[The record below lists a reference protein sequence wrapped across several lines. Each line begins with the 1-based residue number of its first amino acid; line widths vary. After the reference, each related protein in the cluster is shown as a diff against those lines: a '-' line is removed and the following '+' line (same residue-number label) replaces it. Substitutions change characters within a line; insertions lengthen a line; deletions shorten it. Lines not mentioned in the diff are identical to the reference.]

1 MTALTDWQSPAEAPG
16 QIDLDAAESAA
27 LAFLSA
33 LGVDLSADSMARTP
47 RRMAEAYAEMLTA
60 PGFDLTTFDND
71 QEYDELVVVRA
82 IPMRSLCEHHMLPFT
97 GVVHIGYLPADR
109 ILGLSKFARLV
120 TRFSSRPQTQ
130 ERLTKQL
137 ADELQLRLGARGV
150 GVAIEAEHTCMS
162 LRGARALGAR
172 TYTRALTGV
181 LRDDPAL
188 RGEFLSLTRTSTT
201 RTSTEA
207 S

>member
-1 MTALTDWQSPAEAPG
+1 VTALTDWKSPAETPG
-16 QIDLDAAESAA
+16 QVDLDAAESAA

-47 RRMAEAYAEMLTA
+47 RRMAEAYAEMLSA

-71 QEYDELVVVRA
+71 QAYDEPVVVKA

-97 GVVHIGYLPADR
+97 GVVHIGYVPGDR

-120 TRFSSRPQTQ
+120 ARFSSRPQTQ

-150 GVAIEAEHTCMS
+150 GVAVEAEHTCMS
-162 LRGARALGAR
+162 LRGARAVGAR
-172 TYTRALTGV
+172 TFTRALAGV
-181 LRDDPAL
+181 LRDDPAF
-188 RGEFLSLTRTSTT
+188 RGQFLSLTRTSM
-201 RTSTEA
+201 EA